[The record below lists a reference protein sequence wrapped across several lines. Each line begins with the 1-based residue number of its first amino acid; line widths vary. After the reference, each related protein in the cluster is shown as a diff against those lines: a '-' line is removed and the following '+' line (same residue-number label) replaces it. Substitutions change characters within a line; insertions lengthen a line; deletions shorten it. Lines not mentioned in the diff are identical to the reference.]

1 MAESCR
7 SPLQETCRIRGR
19 SALIHGCR
27 TSAVQTNDFPSRPT
41 AMVNR
46 MHTRFITKIAS
57 SLLTSLLIVMAS
69 SVCIAASAATK
80 PPANQQ
86 TAAEAFKNTTA
97 LDGLLPVHV
106 DHNDGRI
113 LVTLPAA
120 QADGVSIRLL
130 YASALRTGLG
140 AAPTFLD
147 RGRVGS
153 TQLLAF
159 RRYGRKVAAIFE
171 NPRFRAASGDGSASA
186 DFANSIVW
194 MGDIV
199 ATLPDGS
206 MVVDLSSF
214 LSSDTLGIAQSLDQS
229 GDTFGVGSSP
239 GAGKDFALD
248 DKRSAADA
256 ASLKL
261 FPDNLEVDAVQTYA
275 SKSPG
280 DEVSNIAPDARQ
292 VSFTVHH
299 SFVRLPAPG
308 FRSLRFDPRVGG
320 FATQVLDFGAPLGSD
335 VVRDVANRFRLD
347 KIDPGA
353 EHSRVLKPIVFYVDW
368 HAPEPI
374 RTALIEGIGWWS
386 RAFDAAGYVD
396 AFQVKL
402 LPSDVDPMDVRYNV
416 VNWVDRATRGWS
428 YGQEIVDPRTGEIVK
443 GMVVLGSLRVR
454 QDIQIFTGLVGAARI
469 GSGGSNDPVQVALA
483 RLRQLGA
490 HEVGH
495 TLGFAHNFAA
505 STQDRSSV
513 MDYPPPRI
521 DLVDGRPDLSHAYAA
536 GVGAW
541 DMATVDW
548 LYGEPAPGSNAQQR
562 ADAKATA
569 IVASGLRYIVDD
581 DARAD
586 DSAQPWASLWDDGAD
601 PTAELIRLMG
611 VRRVAIDHF
620 GLDTL
625 SPGEP
630 VADLPRRFVPIWLL
644 HRYQMVAAAKL
655 IGGVDLRYAVNG
667 GGRESAAVVPAQ
679 QQRAALDAVLATLA
693 TDQLRVPDRLLPLLS
708 AARNGSPNRQYQ
720 IELINSASGTPF
732 NAIDAADVAA
742 ELSLGALLA
751 PSRMARVDA
760 QHAADP
766 KALGV
771 GEVLDRLLATTLPSN
786 TDAVSR
792 RVAYRTLLTLAQVV
806 RNPATTP
813 DVAAQLDQRLHE
825 TASALASRRG
835 DAAERAWAASLARL
849 LLDTQQLDKLLAA
862 RARSVGIPPG
872 PPIGAESDWMS
883 MPEGNLGSID

>member
-1 MAESCR
+1 MRHR
-7 SPLQETCRIRGR
+7 SMTFFVP
-19 SALIHGCR
+19 
-27 TSAVQTNDFPSRPT
+27 
-41 AMVNR
+41 
-46 MHTRFITKIAS
+46 
-57 SLLTSLLIVMAS
+57 SLLIAALVV
-69 SVCIAASAATK
+69 SVPTALL
-80 PPANQQ
+80 
-86 TAAEAFKNTTA
+86 AAELAAKKLPSKQTTATEVFKNTTP

-113 LVTLPAA
+113 LITLPPA
-120 QADGVSIRLL
+120 QADGVSARLL
-130 YASALRTGLG
+130 YATALRTGLG
-140 AAPTFLD
+140 SAPTFLD

-159 RRYGRKVAAIFE
+159 RRYGKKVAAVFE
-171 NPRFRAASGDGSASA
+171 NPRFRGAGSEGSASA
-186 DFANSIVW
+186 DFASSIVW
-194 MGDIV
+194 MGDML

-229 GDTFGVGSSP
+229 GDTFGVGGAQ
-239 GAGKDFALD
+239 GAGKDFVLD

-280 DEVSNIAPDARQ
+280 DEVANIAPDARQ

-299 SFVRLPAPG
+299 SFVRLPASG
-308 FRSLRFDPRVGG
+308 FRPVRFDPRVGG
-320 FATQVLDFGAPLGSD
+320 FATQALDFGAPLGSD

-347 KIDPGA
+347 KVDPAA
-353 EHSRVLKPIVFYVDW
+353 ERSRVVKPIVFYLDW

-374 RTALIEGIGWWS
+374 RAALMEGIGWWS
-386 RAFDAAGYVD
+386 KAFDAAGYID

-402 LPSDVDPMDVRYNV
+402 LPADVDPMDVRYNV

-454 QDIQIFTGLVGAARI
+454 QDIQIFTGLVGAAQI
-469 GSGGSNDPVQVALA
+469 GKGGSNDPVQVALS

-505 STQDRSSV
+505 STQDRASV

-521 DLVDGRPDLSHAYAA
+521 GLVDGRPDLSHAYAV

-541 DMATVDW
+541 DMETVDW
-548 LYGEPAPGSNAQQR
+548 LYGEPAPRGNAQQR
-562 ADAKATA
+562 ADATATA

-581 DARAD
+581 DARSD
-586 DSAQPWASLWDDGAD
+586 DNAQPWASLWDDGAD

-611 VRRVAIDHF
+611 VRRVAIDRF
-620 GLDTL
+620 GLAAL

-630 VADLPRRFVPIWLL
+630 VANLPRRFVPIWLL

-655 IGGVDLRYAVNG
+655 IGGVELSYAVTG
-667 GGRESAAVVPAQ
+667 GGRESSAPVPAQ
-679 QQRAALDAVLATLA
+679 QQRAALDAVLGTLA
-693 TDQLRVPDRLLPLLS
+693 TDQLRVPERLLPLLS
-708 AARNGSPNRQYQ
+708 AARNASPNRQYQ
-720 IELINSASGTPF
+720 IELIESASGTPF
-732 NAIDAADVAA
+732 NALDAADVAA
-742 ELSLGALLA
+742 ELTLGALLA
-751 PSRMARVDA
+751 PKRLARIDA

-766 KALGV
+766 NALGM
-771 GEVLDRLLATTLPSN
+771 GEMLDRLLATTLPSS

-792 RVAYRTLLTLAQVV
+792 RIAYRSLLTLAQVA

-813 DVAAQLDQRLHE
+813 DVAAQLDQRVHA
-825 TASALASRRG
+825 TATAFASRRG
-835 DAAERAWAASLARL
+835 DATERAWAESLSRL
-849 LLDTQQLDKLLAA
+849 LLDPQQLDKLLATSA
-862 RARSVGIPPG
+862 RTVGIPPG
-872 PPIGAESDWMS
+872 SPIGAEGDWMS
-883 MPEGNLGSID
+883 LPEGNFGERD